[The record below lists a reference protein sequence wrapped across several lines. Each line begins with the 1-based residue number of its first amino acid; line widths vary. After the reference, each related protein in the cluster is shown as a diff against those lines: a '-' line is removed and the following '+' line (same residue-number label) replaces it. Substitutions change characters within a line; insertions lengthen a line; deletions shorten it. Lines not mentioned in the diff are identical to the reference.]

1 MDKSF
6 EKLIN
11 RVLDGRYKIESVV
24 GIGGM
29 AYVLRAADM
38 QNGNRPVAIKVL
50 NEEFNRDENAV
61 KRFVN
66 HCDGRFSKYCKNI

>member
-29 AYVLRAADM
+29 AYVLRAADL
-38 QNGNRPVAIKVL
+38 QNGNRPVALKVL
-50 NEEFNRDENAV
+50 NAAFNRD
-61 KRFVN
+61 
-66 HCDGRFSKYCKNI
+66 